1 MEEILLKIEAV
12 FNNRSFLLFFAG
24 MGLAKPLE
32 LLIDLFFWLHEKRI
46 KRRRDTKP
54 NGQVV
59 LGIADGVKPSCNHEK
74 CGSNG

>member
-24 MGLAKPLE
+24 MGLGYASIVV
-32 LLIDLFFWLHEKRI
+32 IDLTLLVWK
-46 KRRRDTKP
+46 KCKQKVGNAKASGRDVP
-54 NGQVV
+54 AV
-59 LGIADGVKPSCNHEK
+59 ADGVKPSCDNEE

>member
-24 MGLAKPLE
+24 MGLGYASSVV
-32 LLIDLFFWLHEKRI
+32 IDLTLLVWEKG
-46 KRRRDTKP
+46 KQKVGNAKAGGKDP
-54 NGQVV
+54 V
-59 LGIADGVKPSCNHEK
+59 IADRVGPTCDHEE